1 MQKSESETLISECN
15 ENSAE
20 VPKMLTEYSLVAFAL
35 IQQGQYHQSLELLSQ
50 SEELL
55 EAVTSQG
62 GSVDLDF
69 ILLTVHNSAYCY
81 SK

>member
-1 MQKSESETLISECN
+1 
-15 ENSAE
+15 
-20 VPKMLTEYSLVAFAL
+20 MLSEYSLVAYAL
-35 IQQGQYHQSLELLSQ
+35 IQQGQYHQALELLSQ

-62 GSVDLDF
+62 GSIDLDF

>member
-1 MQKSESETLISECN
+1 MNKSESDTLISECKGYI
-15 ENSAE
+15 AE
-20 VPKMLTEYSLVAFAL
+20 VPKMLTEYAIVAYAL
-35 IQQGQYHQSLELLSQ
+35 IQKQEYQKALQLLSQ

-62 GSVDLDF
+62 GTIDLDY

-81 SK
+81 MK

>member
-1 MQKSESETLISECN
+1 
-15 ENSAE
+15 
-20 VPKMLTEYSLVAFAL
+20 MLTEYSLVAYAL
-35 IQQGQYHQSLELLSQ
+35 IQQQDFHKALQLLSQ

-62 GSVDLDF
+62 GVIDLDY

-81 SK
+81 LR